1 MSTLPIISPQDPELL
16 NDVKRTKGFF
26 QDPTMD
32 RMARHFITLHRY
44 FHFESFNNS
53 SEHNLLFLF
62 SNFHLL
68 YFERYRENIII
79 PRNVGPVKILT
90 NEEKMLN
97 SFFDSCTF
105 KSVMACVLGYGLGG
119 AIGLF
124 SSSVNPNISGG
135 PGVETRQSA
144 KEIFKEMRT
153 TTHGYAKNFALIGAV
168 FSVVECTIETVSFR
182 FSF

>member
-1 MSTLPIISPQDPELL
+1 MNLVYFKNITY
-16 NDVKRTKGFF
+16 FF
-26 QDPTMD
+26 
-32 RMARHFITLHRY
+32 F
-44 FHFESFNNS
+44 
-53 SEHNLLFLF
+53 FLF
-62 SNFHLL
+62 FYF

-105 KSVMACVLGYGLGG
+105 KSIMACVLGYGLGG

-144 KEIFKEMRT
+144 KEIFKEMRS

-168 FSVVECTIETVSFR
+168 FSVVECTIETVSLLF
-182 FSF
+182 